1 MKRSILAAAALGM
14 TVPAVAQ
21 AEGSL
26 NLYIW
31 SDYITDAAIE
41 RFAEEYDVDVTVDV
55 YDSNETL
62 EARLMAGA
70 TGYDIVVPTADFM
83 ARQIAAG
90 VYQPLNYDLLPNASN
105 MDADLMAEAASFD
118 PENEHAVIYM
128 WGTTGI
134 GYNIDMI
141 AERLGEDYEVDS
153 WSLVFDPEIAAQVAD
168 CGISFLDAPTE
179 MFPAA
184 LAYLGRDPQSRET
197 EDLEAAAELLGSVR
211 EYVRYF
217 HSSQYISD
225 LANGETCVSVGWSGD
240 VFQAADRAEE
250 ADRGVNVWYAIPKE
264 GALVW
269 FDMLAVPEDA
279 PNVENA
285 HAFINYL
292 MEPDVIAEITN
303 YVWYAN
309 ANEASV
315 PMVDEEIT
323 SDPAIFPTDEVM
335 DRLFTAVTYG
345 SRVDRVISRLWTG
358 VRTGQ

>member
-118 PENEHAVIYM
+118 PEN
-128 WGTTGI
+128 
-134 GYNIDMI
+134 
-141 AERLGEDYEVDS
+141 
-153 WSLVFDPEIAAQVAD
+153 
-168 CGISFLDAPTE
+168 
-179 MFPAA
+179 
-184 LAYLGRDPQSRET
+184 
-197 EDLEAAAELLGSVR
+197 
-211 EYVRYF
+211 
-217 HSSQYISD
+217 
-225 LANGETCVSVGWSGD
+225 
-240 VFQAADRAEE
+240 
-250 ADRGVNVWYAIPKE
+250 
-264 GALVW
+264 
-269 FDMLAVPEDA
+269 
-279 PNVENA
+279 
-285 HAFINYL
+285 
-292 MEPDVIAEITN
+292 
-303 YVWYAN
+303 
-309 ANEASV
+309 
-315 PMVDEEIT
+315 
-323 SDPAIFPTDEVM
+323 
-335 DRLFTAVTYG
+335 
-345 SRVDRVISRLWTG
+345 
-358 VRTGQ
+358 